1 MQTNEMPG
9 SFDVNEGV
17 RLASEVIQELEKA
30 KKLMHMYPPN
40 NPIYAKASNAV
51 SQKFDNFFELTNEL
65 VLSIDKYALTFNK
78 EQVYYNQKRDDNLA
92 LFFFKDGVRLL
103 SFRKGLASEE
113 IQDFIKILNVD
124 FDAEAIDDDVVTMLW
139 EQDFDHI
146 KYVVDENFLSDWEL
160 PEKKNIPNES
170 LKSAH
175 ADGVKA
181 KESRVDISISIN
193 VADYKYIEKEIEE
206 HQESK
211 IHKVATIF
219 CESLNQADSQED
231 QYRIMGFL
239 NDTLLF
245 CISSGDFNT
254 ASFLMENLA
263 SFRKR
268 LQQEAKNVEICDVVY
283 ATINSAAFINEI
295 AHVMDSDIPI
305 DNNDFLSY
313 IEHCDASSIPFLSK
327 ILGEIQI
334 MKHRRLLID
343 ALTII
348 GRHDI
353 KTLARGLTD
362 SKWYV
367 VRNTAIVLGNIA
379 TLETVPYLT
388 KALTCKDHRARK
400 EVVNAIGNT
409 GAPEV
414 LELIQSALSDEDVFV
429 RNAAA
434 KALCSIKTDDAKKF
448 LLKELSTRAFLLKD
462 FNEKKE
468 FFTALASWQNQDVTD
483 FMIKTLNRKKIFKK
497 AKNEE
502 SRACAAYALG
512 LLQDKKAIPHLEN
525 ACSSKNMELRRM
537 SSASLRKLKG

>member
-1 MQTNEMPG
+1 MQINELPG

-17 RLASEVIQELEKA
+17 RLAVEVIQELEKA
-30 KKLMHMYPPN
+30 KKLMHMYPSN

-78 EQVYYNQKRDDNLA
+78 EQVYSNQTRDDNLA

-113 IQDFIKILNVD
+113 IQDFIKILNID
-124 FDAEAIDDDVVTMLW
+124 FDAEATDDDVVTMLW
-139 EQDFDHI
+139 ERDFDHI

-160 PEKKNIPNES
+160 PEKEIIPNES
-170 LKSAH
+170 IKSAH
-175 ADGVKA
+175 AAGINA
-181 KESRVDISISIN
+181 RESRVDISISIN
-193 VADYKYIEKEIEE
+193 DTDYQYIEKEIEE
-206 HQESK
+206 HKKPK

-219 CESLNQADSQED
+219 FESLNQTDSQED
-231 QYRIMGFL
+231 QFRIMGFL
-239 NDTLLF
+239 NDTLHF

-254 ASFLMENLA
+254 VSYLMENLA
-263 SFRKR
+263 SFRRR
-268 LQQEAKNVEICDVVY
+268 LEQEVKQVDICDVVY
-283 ATINSAAFINEI
+283 ETINSEEFIREI
-295 AHVMDSDIPI
+295 EHVMDNNMPI

-313 IEHCDASSIPFLSK
+313 IEHCDRSSIPFFTQ
-327 ILGEIQI
+327 ILGETQI
-334 MKHRRLLID
+334 MKNRRLLID

-348 GRHDI
+348 GRQDI

-388 KALTCKDHRARK
+388 KAMTYKDHRARK
-400 EVVNAIGNT
+400 EVVHAIGNT

-414 LELIQSALSDEDVFV
+414 LESIQSALGDENVYV

-434 KALCSIKTDDAKKF
+434 KALCSIKTDAAKKS
-448 LLKELSTRAFLLKD
+448 LLKELSTRAFLLKE

-468 FFTALASWQNQDVTD
+468 FFTALATWQSPDVTD
-483 FMIKTLNRKKIFKK
+483 FLIKTLNRNKIFKK

-502 SRACAAYALG
+502 SKVCAAYALG
-512 LLQDKKAIPHLEN
+512 LVQDKKAIPHLEK
-525 ACSSKNMELRRM
+525 ACNSKNLDLRRL
-537 SSASLRKLKG
+537 SSVALRKLKG